1 MLSRPVGGWDVT
13 LSVESAA
20 AAVAICQS
28 NVKDTPFDLLIFPFL
43 DSVVPPIVER
53 VEVLTGVAPWFEI
66 WYTYLQYYGVVAII
80 AALLLLCLS
89 SFCSWFTSL
98 VPHDFWV
105 RCPTPKHA

>member
-80 AALLLLCLS
+80 AALL
-89 SFCSWFTSL
+89 
-98 VPHDFWV
+98 
-105 RCPTPKHA
+105 